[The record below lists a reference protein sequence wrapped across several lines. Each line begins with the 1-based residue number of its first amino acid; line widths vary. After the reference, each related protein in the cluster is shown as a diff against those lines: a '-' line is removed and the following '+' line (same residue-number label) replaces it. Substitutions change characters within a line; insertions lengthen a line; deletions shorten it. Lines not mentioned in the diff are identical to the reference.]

1 MSDTLIFILF
11 YISLHVVSWLLWKM
25 LPPWV
30 KTILWIVIII
40 SNIVLL
46 IKLALSSAIGF
57 VAVVFTAAMVWHLW
71 KTFNSDKPI

>member
-1 MSDTLIFILF
+1 
-11 YISLHVVSWLLWKM
+11 M